1 MGDFLVESQRQRRG
15 MRPVGREAHRRTGAG
30 VSRAAAGL
38 PAPCFHER
46 LRDKHA
52 RHGKRP
58 AAADAELPQEDGA
71 GRAVLADRGG
81 SPAGD

>member
-1 MGDFLVESQRQRRG
+1 MGYFLVESQRQRRG

-46 LRDKHA
+46 LRDKH
-52 RHGKRP
+52 GKRP
-58 AAADAELPQEDGA
+58 RPTRSFHRKTGPVELY
-71 GRAVLADRGG
+71 
-81 SPAGD
+81 